1 MYGWGWGVTGG
12 EAFGSILAAGRPVCS
27 QIVPAGQVGS
37 LTASLSYA
45 GLHADGAPVLGT
57 CSTSELCLHTA
68 HRAPFIKALYH
79 NPQPSG
85 QGNERT
91 LASRP
96 GVDCSAMRENSQRW
110 VRRDGISGLTER
122 GDPSS
127 PKGETSA
134 LYVHVK
140 VMGTTTPA
148 WIPIDKTACLP
159 PRGPCPV
166 PVGIQK
172 HGY

>member
-1 MYGWGWGVTGG
+1 MCVCVWGRG
-12 EAFGSILAAGRPVCS
+12 AFGSILAAGRPRCS
-27 QIVPAGQVGS
+27 QIVLEGQAGS

-57 CSTSELCLHTA
+57 CSTLELCLHTA
-68 HRAPFIKALYH
+68 HRASFIKALYH

-85 QGNERT
+85 QRNKRT

-96 GVDCSAMRENSQRW
+96 GVDCSAMRENAQRW
-110 VRRDGISGLTER
+110 IRRDDISGLTER
-122 GDPSS
+122 GNPSS

-140 VMGTTTPA
+140 AMGTTTPA
-148 WIPIDKTACLP
+148 WIPIDRTACLP
-159 PRGPCPV
+159 LRGPCPV
-166 PVGIQK
+166 PVGI
-172 HGY
+172 